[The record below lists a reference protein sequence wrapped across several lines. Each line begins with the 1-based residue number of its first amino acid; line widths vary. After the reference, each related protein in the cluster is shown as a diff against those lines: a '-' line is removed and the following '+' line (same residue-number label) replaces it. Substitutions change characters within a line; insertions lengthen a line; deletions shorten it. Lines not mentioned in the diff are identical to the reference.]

1 MDKGG
6 ICLQVPAFDITR
18 QNQILEP
25 ALGQA
30 FQTVLQH
37 GHFILGDEVQ
47 KFEKQA
53 ADFLGARHAVA
64 VANGSDALV
73 LSLMALGIG
82 PGDEVIVPS
91 FTFFATASSVS
102 RVGAIPVFADV
113 AQEDYNI
120 HPEAVSE
127 KITSKTKAVIV
138 VDLFGMPAKMNEL
151 MKLAAAKGLYI
162 IEDAAQAL
170 GTVYSDKM
178 VGSIGTLGCFSFFP
192 TKNLGCFGDG
202 GMVTTNQEDLAE
214 KLRMLR
220 VHGARRKYYHESLG
234 INSRL
239 DTLQAAFLNIKLPHV
254 KSWIERRRKIAE
266 DYRRGLADISAIRL
280 PAENDGHSYNQFTI
294 QAERRE
300 ELQNFLAQ
308 NGISTTV
315 YYPLSLHLQ
324 PIFSSLGYQ
333 MGDLPVSEALTN
345 KVLSLPMFPEL
356 TSEEQKYVIEKINC
370 FYGSKSMGVNQ

>member
-6 ICLQVPAFDITR
+6 IFLQVPAFDITR
-18 QNQILEP
+18 QNRILEI
-25 ALGQA
+25 ALQQA
-30 FQTVLQH
+30 FQTVLEH

-47 KFEKQA
+47 KFEAQA
-53 ADFLGARHAVA
+53 AAFLGVGHAVG

-82 PGDEVIVPS
+82 PGDEVIVPG

-102 RVGAIPVFADV
+102 RVGATPVFVDV
-113 AQEDYNI
+113 SPEDYNI
-120 HPEAVSE
+120 HPQAVKG
-127 KITSKTKAVIV
+127 KITSRTKALMA

-151 MKLAAAKGLYI
+151 KKLADAEGLSI

-170 GTVYSDKM
+170 GTRYEAQP
-178 VGSIGTLGCFSFFP
+178 VGGIGALGCFSFFP

-202 GMVTTNQEDLAE
+202 GMVTTNRADLAD

-220 VHGARRKYYHESLG
+220 VHGARRKYHHEALG

-239 DTLQAAFLNIKLPHV
+239 DTLQAAFLNVKLPYV
-254 KSWIERRRKIAE
+254 KSWIEKRREIAE
-266 DYRRGLADISAIRL
+266 TYRQGLAGISGIRL
-280 PAENDGHSYNQFTI
+280 PAEDGGHSYNQFTI

-300 ELQNFLAQ
+300 ELQNFLTRH
-308 NGISTTV
+308 GISTTV
-315 YYPLSLHLQ
+315 YYPMPLHLQ
-324 PIFSSLGYQ
+324 PVFASLGYRP
-333 MGDLPVSEALTN
+333 GDLPVSEALTG

-356 TSEEQKYVIEKINC
+356 TMEEQKLVIVKMKQ
-370 FYGSKSMGVNQ
+370 FYESKN

>member
-18 QNQILEP
+18 QNRILEI
-25 ALGQA
+25 ALQQA
-30 FQTVLQH
+30 FQTVLEH

-47 KFEKQA
+47 KFETQA
-53 ADFLGARHAVA
+53 AAFLGVGHAVG

-82 PGDEVIVPS
+82 PGDEVIVPG

-102 RVGAIPVFADV
+102 RVGATPVFVDV
-113 AQEDYNI
+113 SPEDYNI
-120 HPEAVSE
+120 HPQAVKE
-127 KITSKTKAVIV
+127 RITSRTKALMV

-151 MKLAAAKGLYI
+151 KKLADAEGLSI

-170 GTVYSDKM
+170 GTRYEDQP
-178 VGSIGTLGCFSFFP
+178 VGGIGTLGCFSFFP

-202 GMVTTNQEDLAE
+202 GMVTTNRAELAD

-220 VHGARRKYYHESLG
+220 VHGARRKYHHEALG

-239 DTLQAAFLNIKLPHV
+239 DTLQAAFLNVKLPYV
-254 KSWIERRRKIAE
+254 KSWIEKRRKIAE
-266 DYRRGLADISAIRL
+266 TYRQGLAGISGIRL
-280 PAENDGHSYNQFTI
+280 PAEDGGHSYNQFTI
-294 QAERRE
+294 QADRRE
-300 ELQNFLAQ
+300 ELQKFLTLH
-308 NGISTTV
+308 GISTTV
-315 YYPLSLHLQ
+315 YYPQSLHLQ
-324 PIFSSLGYQ
+324 PVFASLGYQ
-333 MGDLPVSEALTN
+333 PGDLPVSEALTG

-356 TSEEQKYVIEKINC
+356 TQEEQKFVIEKMKQ
-370 FYGSKSMGVNQ
+370 FYESKN